1 MHREGRRTIFF
12 IEFRSCTFSAIW
24 AVRVDQP
31 VSQVDNITPTN
42 HRSQLWGS
50 LAGGLKISKYFPETS
65 QTPGNV
71 TDPRKRHRPLE
82 TSETPANVTDPC
94 KRHRPLQ
101 TSQTR
106 GDLEMLSEEWKFL
119 KLICWYNMALYTVF
133 ILLIYSIEKMWLTFG
148 TVWVFDAA
156 TGLGFLVS

>member
-50 LAGGLKISKYFPETS
+50 LAGGLKISNFFSCKRHRPLETS

-71 TDPRKRHRPLE
+71 TDPANVTDPWKRQRPLE
-82 TSETPANVTDPC
+82 TSQTPANVTDPW

-119 KLICWYNMALYTVF
+119 KLIWWYNMALY
-133 ILLIYSIEKMWLTFG
+133 LSC
-148 TVWVFDAA
+148 
-156 TGLGFLVS
+156 